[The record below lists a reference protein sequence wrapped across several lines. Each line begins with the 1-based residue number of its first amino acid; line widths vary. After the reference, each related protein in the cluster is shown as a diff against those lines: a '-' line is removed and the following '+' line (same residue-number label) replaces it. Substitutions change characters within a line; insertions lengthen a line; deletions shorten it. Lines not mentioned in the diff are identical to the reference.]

1 MTIADVDTAV
11 FKAINGLGFA
21 PLDAAWIMS
30 STLEFG
36 LTAAGLVAFYFAWR
50 KKWDAVWIILA
61 GVIAVALCDSVG
73 ARLIK
78 PMFGRVRPCFEL
90 PPGTVRLLVQ
100 IGPSNSM
107 PSLHAANNL
116 TVALVAFLGERR
128 TGWVLFPVALFV
140 AMSRIGVGV
149 HWPTDLL
156 GGFLWG
162 AICAVIAWGLSR
174 LALRGWR
181 RIRPA
186 PAQSSAAPPTPPQP
200 S

>member
-1 MTIADVDTAV
+1 MSVVEADTAV
-11 FKAINGLGFA
+11 FKAINGVGFA
-21 PLDAAWIMS
+21 PLDAAWIMA

-36 LTAAGLVAFYFAWR
+36 LTAAGLIALYFAWR
-50 KKWDAVWIILA
+50 KRWDAVWIILA
-61 GVIAVALCDSVG
+61 GVLAVALCDSVG

-78 PMFGRVRPCFEL
+78 PFFGRVRPCFAL
-90 PPGTVRLLVQ
+90 PPGTVRLLVE

-140 AMSRIGVGV
+140 ALSRIGVGV

-156 GGFLWG
+156 AGFLWG
-162 AICAVIAWGLSR
+162 AACAALAWGLSR
-174 LALRGWR
+174 LAALAWR
-181 RIRPA
+181 KVRSRPRSPA
-186 PAQSSAAPPTPPQP
+186 PAGG
-200 S
+200 